1 MTRAIF
7 ILCLNSSLHVSRY
20 PDLSARCVSES
31 IYLKRSYVNP
41 SFVMTRVGVSKDR
54 DPEAKSARIPKVSHR
69 ERQEDGVGES
79 TEPVV
84 DGEASGG
91 VSADPA
97 SEEKARCRRR
107 LFAKWAANVCSETIP
122 IGERWGKFDRGFV
135 ADSG

>member
-84 DGEASGG
+84 DGEASG
-91 VSADPA
+91 VFQRIQHQ
-97 SEEKARCRRR
+97 KRRR
-107 LFAKWAANVCSETIP
+107 SLSTTP
-122 IGERWGKFDRGFV
+122 LRQMGSQRL
-135 ADSG
+135 